1 MTKEERNIAEIIK
14 EVWDNETE
22 DDNDQ
27 IEIYVSYIMT
37 YGYDPEAVIGFAN
50 KYGVIYDPDISDPE
64 DEYDEGYGSLVIN
77 SDSFAEMDI

>member
-1 MTKEERNIAEIIK
+1 MNKNERNIAEIIK
-14 EVWDNETE
+14 EVWDNEAE

-27 IEIYVSYIMT
+27 IEVYVSYIMT
-37 YGYDPEAVIGFAN
+37 YGYDPVEVIGFAN
-50 KYGVIYDPDISDPE
+50 KYGVIYDPDLSDPE

>member
-14 EVWDNETE
+14 EVWENEAE
-22 DDNDQ
+22 DDSDQ

-37 YGYDPEAVIGFAN
+37 YGYDPATVIGFAN